1 MAVRFFYAPILI
13 TIIPSKVSLPVHEM
27 IARALTDLINR
38 RQRSL
43 TQTQQIQRSIYD
55 FVLRNSANLRSPQFK
70 KISSADLGLLFQIT
84 DEQIFDGLLGQLC
97 EHSSGKPLS
106 FRLSTRM
113 TTCGGMTTM
122 QRENRR
128 GALPE
133 FEIAIAT
140 SPLFDTFKVDAAAKV
155 GGVTCHN
162 RLQAL
167 QRIMEHEMLHL
178 AELLLFADSN
188 CNGSQFK
195 RYARQHFG
203 HTESNHRLLTPS
215 DFARKKLGIATGD
228 IVRFEV
234 GGKSLTGIVNRITKR
249 ATVLVAD
256 SKGTKYTDG
265 KRYSK
270 FYVPLNMLR
279 RA

>member
-1 MAVRFFYAPILI
+1 
-13 TIIPSKVSLPVHEM
+13 M
-27 IARALTDLINR
+27 IARSLTELINR

-43 TQTQQIQRSIYD
+43 EQTQQIQHSIYQ
-55 FVLRNSANLRSPQFK
+55 FAIRNSENFTGPQFQ
-70 KISSADLGLLFQIT
+70 KISCADLGMLFQIT
-84 DEQIFDGLLGQLC
+84 DEEIFDGLLGQLC
-97 EHSSGKPLS
+97 EKSSCKPLS

-140 SPLFDTFKVDAAAKV
+140 SPLFDTFKVDSAAKV
-155 GGVTCHN
+155 GGLVCHD

-178 AELLLFADSN
+178 AELLLFSDSN
-188 CNGSQFK
+188 CNGNQFRNYAK
-195 RYARQHFG
+195 RHFG
-203 HTESNHRLLTPS
+203 HTESNHRLLTPR
-215 DFARKKLGIATGD
+215 DVARKKLGISPGD
-228 IVRFEV
+228 AVVFKLGGRSVRGV
-234 GGKSLTGIVNRITKR
+234 VNRITKR
-249 ATVLVAD
+249 ATVLVTD
-256 SKGTKYTDG
+256 PKGTKYSDG

-270 FYVPLNMLR
+270 FYVPLNLLR
-279 RA
+279 KS

>member
-1 MAVRFFYAPILI
+1 MI
-13 TIIPSKVSLPVHEM
+13 SKS
-27 IARALTDLINR
+27 LTDLINH

-43 TQTQQIQRSIYD
+43 QQTRRIQRTIYE
-55 FVLRNSANLRSPQFK
+55 FVLRHSDNFNSPQFK
-70 KISSADLGLLFQIT
+70 SISNADLGLLFQIT
-84 DEQIFDGLLGQLC
+84 DEQVFDGLLGQLC
-97 EHSSGKPLS
+97 EQSSRRPLA

-113 TTCGGMTTM
+113 TSCGGMTTM
-122 QRENRR
+122 QRDNRP

-133 FEIAIAT
+133 FEITIAT
-140 SPLFDTFKVDAAAKV
+140 SPLFDTFNVDSVAKV
-155 GGVTCHN
+155 GGVTCHD

-178 AELLLFADSN
+178 AELLLFSDSN

-195 RYARQHFG
+195 NYARRHFG
-203 HTESNHRLLTPS
+203 HTESNHRLLTPR
-215 DFARKKLGIATGD
+215 DVARKKLGISPGDTVVFDIGGRTVTGV
-228 IVRFEV
+228 I
-234 GGKSLTGIVNRITKR
+234 NRITKR

-256 SKGTKYTDG
+256 AKGTKYSDG

-279 RA
+279 RK

>member
-1 MAVRFFYAPILI
+1 MISKSLI
-13 TIIPSKVSLPVHEM
+13 
-27 IARALTDLINR
+27 DLINH

-43 TQTQQIQRSIYD
+43 QQTQQIQQTI
-55 FVLRNSANLRSPQFK
+55 FEFALRNSENFNSPQFQ
-70 KISSADLGLLFQIT
+70 KISNADLGMLFQIT

-97 EHSSGKPLS
+97 ERSSRRPLA

-122 QRENRR
+122 QRENRK

-140 SPLFDTFKVDAAAKV
+140 SPLFDTFKVDSAAQV
-155 GGVTCHN
+155 GGLTCHN

-178 AELLLFADSN
+178 AELLLFSDSD
-188 CNGSQFK
+188 CSGTQFK
-195 RYARQHFG
+195 NYALRHFG
-203 HTESNHRLLTPS
+203 HSESNHRLLTPR
-215 DFARKKLGIATGD
+215 DVARKQLGISPGD
-228 IVRFEV
+228 TVTFNL
-234 GGKSLTGIVNRITKR
+234 GGRPVTGIINRITKR

-256 SKGTKYTDG
+256 AKGTKYTDG

-279 RA
+279 RK

>member
-1 MAVRFFYAPILI
+1 M
-13 TIIPSKVSLPVHEM
+13 VHDM
-27 IARALTDLINR
+27 IAQSLTDLINR

-43 TQTQQIQRSIYD
+43 RQTQEIQQSI
-55 FVLRNSANLRSPQFK
+55 FEFALRNSPNFSSPQFQ
-70 KISSADLGLLFQIT
+70 KISNADLGMLFQIT

-97 EHSSGKPLS
+97 ERSSDRPLS

-113 TTCGGMTTM
+113 TSCGGMTTM

-140 SPLFDTFKVDAAAKV
+140 SPLFDTFKVDSAAQV
-155 GGVTCHN
+155 GGLVCHN

-178 AELLLFADSN
+178 AELLLFSDSN
-188 CNGSQFK
+188 CAGSQFK
-195 RYARQHFG
+195 RYARRHFG

-215 DFARKKLGIATGD
+215 DLARKKLGIATGD
-228 IVRFEV
+228 TVCFEV
-234 GGKSLTGIVNRITKR
+234 GGRSLTGIINRITKR

-256 SKGTKYTDG
+256 PKGTKYTDG

-279 RA
+279 RK

>member
-1 MAVRFFYAPILI
+1 
-13 TIIPSKVSLPVHEM
+13 M
-27 IARALTDLINR
+27 ISRSLTDLINH

-43 TQTQQIQRSIYD
+43 QQTRRIQRSIYE
-55 FVLRNSANLRSPQFK
+55 FTLRNSPNLKSPQFQ
-70 KISSADLGLLFQIT
+70 KISNADLGMLFQIT
-84 DEQIFDGLLGQLC
+84 DEEIFDGLLGQLC
-97 EHSSGKPLS
+97 EHSSSRPLS

-140 SPLFDTFKVDAAAKV
+140 SPLFDTFKVDSAAKV
-155 GGVTCHN
+155 GGVVCHN

-178 AELLLFADSN
+178 AELLLFSDSN
-188 CNGSQFK
+188 CAGNQFK
-195 RYARQHFG
+195 NYARRHFG
-203 HTESNHRLLTPS
+203 HTESNHRLLTPR
-215 DFARKKLGIATGD
+215 DVARKKLGISLGD
-228 IVRFEV
+228 TVSFNV
-234 GGKSLTGIVNRITKR
+234 GGRSLTGTINRITKR

-256 SKGTKYTDG
+256 AKGTKYNDG

-270 FYVPLNMLR
+270 FYVPLNLLR
-279 RA
+279 KK

>member
-1 MAVRFFYAPILI
+1 MTVRFFYALILN
-13 TIIPSKVSLPVHEM
+13 TIMAFEVPSMLNAMISRSLTE
-27 IARALTDLINR
+27 LINQ

-43 TQTQQIQRSIYD
+43 KQTQQIQRSIYD
-55 FVLRNSANLRSPQFK
+55 FALRNSANFQSPQFQ
-70 KISSADLGLLFQIT
+70 KISSADLGMLFQIT

-97 EHSSGKPLS
+97 ESSSEKPLS

-140 SPLFDTFKVDAAAKV
+140 GPLFDTFKIDTAAKV
-155 GGVTCHN
+155 GGLVCHN

-178 AELLLFADSN
+178 AELLLFSDSN
-188 CNGSQFK
+188 CNGTQFK
-195 RYARQHFG
+195 NYARRHFG
-203 HTESNHRLLTPS
+203 HTESNHRLLTPR
-215 DFARKKLGIATGD
+215 DVARRKLGISSGD
-228 IVRFEV
+228 TVCFDV
-234 GGKSLTGIVNRITKR
+234 GGRSLTGIINRITKR

-256 SKGTKYTDG
+256 PKGTKYTDG

-279 RA
+279 RK